1 MKKYLKIGL
10 VVATCALILFV
21 FVLVRLLFLP
31 TVSNTKKIED
41 YGQFRLYSNYEMRS
55 DLLAFPNEISK
66 ENMEEYIYSYHEYL
80 FDAKCQIYL
89 KCFYDEEEYI
99 KEVDRLSNLEVET
112 SWGMVN
118 KSQLDTENYKY
129 PAYVLSNGLD
139 KTYEY
144 VLMND
149 LNREIYYILLHDIP
163 KRKVKFEE
171 ELLPLDYQQESSKK
185 KFNIHMFDVNGE
197 YKIETKSNIELKK
210 VK

>member
-1 MKKYLKIGL
+1 MKKYLKTGL

-21 FVLVRLLFLP
+21 FGLVRLLFLP
-31 TVSNTKKIED
+31 TASNTKKIED

-144 VLMND
+144 VLMDD

-163 KRKVKFEE
+163 KRKVKFEK
-171 ELLPLDYQQESSKK
+171 ELLPLDYQQELSKK

>member
-1 MKKYLKIGL
+1 M
-10 VVATCALILFV
+10 
-21 FVLVRLLFLP
+21 
-31 TVSNTKKIED
+31 
-41 YGQFRLYSNYEMRS
+41 S
-55 DLLAFPNEISK
+55 D
-66 ENMEEYIYSYHEYL
+66 
-80 FDAKCQIYL
+80 
-89 KCFYDEEEYI
+89 
-99 KEVDRLSNLEVET
+99 LEVET

-144 VLMND
+144 VLMDD